1 MPDVPNYVPSSDVQ
15 TRGTISEIL
24 AEDDERQ
31 MCMAVAFPNTVLG
44 FS

>member
-1 MPDVPNYVPSSDVQ
+1 MCLIMSPAAMCKREGQ
-15 TRGTISEIL
+15 ISEIL